1 MFASQGIKYALTAD
15 CLTLEGSLHSGVIEI
30 DPSQSS
36 QYVTGLLFT
45 LPLLDGDSQIRF
57 TGKLQ
62 SKPYVDITLDVLNQA
77 GIVAEYTAKGISVK
91 GGQKFDLSDSH
102 VEGDWS
108 NAAFL
113 DFYKHFGRLIAEAVW
128 FGGCRNPER
137 LHRQRI
143 VEYSNIDDFDK
154 VYAESKGIVALY
166 SHLGN
171 WELMGGCASYDY
183 REGGHLPDGLDPNDV
198 VFVYKPLKSRMWD
211 EIMRK
216 NRCAPVLRI
225 GYDSYVSSEDFLR
238 YAVRNRGRKLV
249 VNVNTDQ
256 SPYKNST
263 VDDTVDF
270 MNQKTKTML
279 GAASIACK
287 FGWSVLYSS
296 MVPAGKG
303 HYEWRFTEI
312 TKDAS
317 TMTPHDIMQ
326 EYYRLLQADIEAYP
340 WCYLWSHKRW
350 KR

>member
-1 MFASQGIKYALTAD
+1 MKVGTVIMGGLMRALGA
-15 CLTLEGSLHSGVIEI
+15 
-30 DPSQSS
+30 
-36 QYVTGLLFT
+36 
-45 LPLLDGDSQIRF
+45 LPLGF
-57 TGKLQ
+57 HYACGKFL
-62 SKPYVDITLDVLNQA
+62 SWFLKNVMRYRRDVVMIN
-77 GIVAEYTAKGISVK
+77 
-91 GGQKFDLSDSH
+91 LSRSFPDKKYKELS
-102 VEGDWS
+102 EIADE
-108 NAAFL
+108 
-113 DFYKHFGRLIAEAVW
+113 FYKHFGRLIAEAVW

-263 VDDTVDF
+263 VDDTVEF
-270 MNQKTKTML
+270 MHQETKTML

-303 HYEWRFTEI
+303 HYKWRFTEI

-317 TMTPHDIMQ
+317 SMTPHDIMQ
-326 EYYRLLQADIEAYP
+326 EYYRLLQADIEEYP

-350 KR
+350 KK

>member
-1 MFASQGIKYALTAD
+1 MLIGTFIML
-15 CLTLEGSLHSGVIEI
+15 
-30 DPSQSS
+30 
-36 QYVTGLLFT
+36 GLMRILAA
-45 LPLLDGDSQIRF
+45 LPLKVHYAFGRF
-57 TGKLQ
+57 LSWFLKNVMRYRRDVVMINLSRSFPEKKYDEL
-62 SKPYVDITLDVLNQA
+62 SKIAD
-77 GIVAEYTAKGISVK
+77 E
-91 GGQKFDLSDSH
+91 
-102 VEGDWS
+102 
-108 NAAFL
+108 
-113 DFYKHFGRLIAEAVW
+113 FYKHFGRLIAEAVW

-143 VEYSNIDDFDK
+143 VEYSNIDGFDK
-154 VYAESKGIVALY
+154 AYAESKGIVALY

-198 VFVYKPLKSRMWD
+198 VFVYKPLKSKMWD
-211 EIMRK
+211 EIMRL

-225 GYDSYVSSEDFLR
+225 GYNSYVSSEDFLR
-238 YAVRNRGRKLV
+238 YAVKNRNRKLV

-270 MNQKTKTML
+270 MGQKTKTML

-287 FGWSVLYSS
+287 FGWTVLYSS
-296 MVPAGKG
+296 MVPTGKG
-303 HYEWRFTEI
+303 HYVWRFTEI
-312 TKDAS
+312 TRDAS
-317 TMTPHDIMQ
+317 TMTPHEIMQ

>member
-1 MFASQGIKYALTAD
+1 
-15 CLTLEGSLHSGVIEI
+15 
-30 DPSQSS
+30 
-36 QYVTGLLFT
+36 
-45 LPLLDGDSQIRF
+45 
-57 TGKLQ
+57 
-62 SKPYVDITLDVLNQA
+62 
-77 GIVAEYTAKGISVK
+77 
-91 GGQKFDLSDSH
+91 
-102 VEGDWS
+102 
-108 NAAFL
+108 
-113 DFYKHFGRLIAEAVW
+113 
-128 FGGCRNPER
+128 
-137 LHRQRI
+137 
-143 VEYSNIDDFDK
+143 
-154 VYAESKGIVALY
+154 
-166 SHLGN
+166 
-171 WELMGGCASYDY
+171 
-183 REGGHLPDGLDPNDV
+183 
-198 VFVYKPLKSRMWD
+198 
-211 EIMRK
+211 MRK

-263 VDDTVDF
+263 VDDTVEF

-317 TMTPHDIMQ
+317 TMTPHEIMQ

>member
-1 MFASQGIKYALTAD
+1 MLIGTIIMLGIMRVLSA
-15 CLTLEGSLHSGVIEI
+15 
-30 DPSQSS
+30 
-36 QYVTGLLFT
+36 
-45 LPLLDGDSQIRF
+45 LPLGFHYAYGRF
-57 TGKLQ
+57 LSWFLKNVMR
-62 SKPYVDITLDVLNQA
+62 YRRDVVMIN
-77 GIVAEYTAKGISVK
+77 
-91 GGQKFDLSDSH
+91 LSRSFPDKKYNELS
-102 VEGDWS
+102 EIADE
-108 NAAFL
+108 
-113 DFYKHFGRLIAEAVW
+113 FYNHFGRLIAEAVW

-225 GYDSYVSSEDFLR
+225 GYNSYVSSEDFLR
-238 YAVRNRGRKLV
+238 YAVKNRNRKLV

-256 SPYKNST
+256 SPYRNST

-317 TMTPHDIMQ
+317 TMTPHEIMQ